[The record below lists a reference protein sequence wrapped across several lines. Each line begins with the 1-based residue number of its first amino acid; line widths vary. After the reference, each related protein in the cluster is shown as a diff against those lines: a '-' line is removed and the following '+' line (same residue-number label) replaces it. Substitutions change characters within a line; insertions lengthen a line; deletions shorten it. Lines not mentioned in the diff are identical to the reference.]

1 VQCRLRI
8 AVVGK
13 SGTVKKESVKGG
25 RKTTMQTIQARD
37 INLRYL
43 IDNFGI
49 QLVRESDFFCEWQR
63 DLPEL
68 TDYDKQL
75 LDKIKEGYF
84 NLLNYPPLL
93 EGVVRQAI
101 TDPLLFI
108 GDFYLAPFYVKSEES
123 IDIEVPDKDIIV
135 KGRIDTLVLRDQL
148 WVMIIESKK
157 ASFSIES
164 GLAQILAYM
173 LGNPTIDKPNF
184 GMIAT
189 GSEFIFIK
197 LVKGDTNQ
205 YATSKVFS
213 MRNPDNDLYD
223 VLKIFK
229 KLIEIASV

>member
-1 VQCRLRI
+1 
-8 AVVGK
+8 
-13 SGTVKKESVKGG
+13 
-25 RKTTMQTIQARD
+25 MQAIQARN

-49 QLVRESDFFCEWQR
+49 QLVREPEFFPEWQR
-63 DLPEL
+63 DLSEL

-84 NLLNYPPLL
+84 NLLNYPPLQF
-93 EGVVRQAI
+93 GVIRQAI
-101 TDPLLFI
+101 TAPLLFI

-123 IDIEVPDKDIIV
+123 IDIEVPDEDVII

-164 GLAQILAYM
+164 GLAQILSYM
-173 LGNPTIDKPNF
+173 LGNPTTDKPTF

-197 LVKGDTNQ
+197 LVKGGTPQ
-205 YATSKVFS
+205 YATSAIFS
-213 MRNPDNDLYD
+213 MRNPGNDLYD

-229 KLIEIASV
+229 KLIEIAST